1 MRKILI
7 LSIFLLTVSVSM
19 AVNPTG
25 TLPIVHVYTVS
36 GLPVTDKENYVAGKI
51 YIDNVGAGQSP
62 LGTAA
67 VPLDMEI
74 RGRGNW
80 TWLGFDKK
88 PYKIKLGKSSPVLGM
103 PKSKHWALM
112 AAADDHLGFL
122 RNTVGFMLGQYI
134 GLKWTPHQVP
144 VELVLNDDYQGIYFL
159 TETIRIQKNRV
170 NIDEQPDNNTDPN
183 TLKGGWLLE
192 IDNYEEEGQVVVE
205 EPNGQLIRISIHTPD
220 SVNELQRHYLQD
232 EMDAVNEAFYRYSSK
247 RWEQL
252 VNLDELAKFYLVQE
266 IIENTESF
274 HGSCY
279 FYRDKGTND
288 KWCFGPVWDFGN
300 AYWRHQEQF
309 IYENP
314 SFSQIWIGQVATFPA
329 FQHRVMEL
337 WHQFITENYQ
347 QLRTDI
353 SAFSTTI
360 AAAATRDAERWAN
373 NPNVWTNPDIP
384 AITQVFLD
392 DLSWRVGWLT
402 QQWGQGIAPID
413 LVPGN
418 ETPNRAVKTLQNGQ
432 LVIIRDGVRYT
443 LTGQRID

>member
-51 YIDNVGAGQSP
+51 YIDNVGTGQSP

-192 IDNYEEEGQVVVE
+192 IDNY
-205 EPNGQLIRISIHTPD
+205 
-220 SVNELQRHYLQD
+220 
-232 EMDAVNEAFYRYSSK
+232 
-247 RWEQL
+247 
-252 VNLDELAKFYLVQE
+252 
-266 IIENTESF
+266 
-274 HGSCY
+274 
-279 FYRDKGTND
+279 
-288 KWCFGPVWDFGN
+288 
-300 AYWRHQEQF
+300 
-309 IYENP
+309 
-314 SFSQIWIGQVATFPA
+314 
-329 FQHRVMEL
+329 
-337 WHQFITENYQ
+337 
-347 QLRTDI
+347 
-353 SAFSTTI
+353 
-360 AAAATRDAERWAN
+360 
-373 NPNVWTNPDIP
+373 
-384 AITQVFLD
+384 
-392 DLSWRVGWLT
+392 
-402 QQWGQGIAPID
+402 
-413 LVPGN
+413 
-418 ETPNRAVKTLQNGQ
+418 
-432 LVIIRDGVRYT
+432 
-443 LTGQRID
+443 